1 MTPVPT
7 VFFYIS
13 GHGFGHAVRQIAI
26 IGALFERTAG
36 SVQVAVRTSVPPW
49 LFERTLRGPYRVLP
63 GETDTG
69 VVQID
74 ALRLDAEATV
84 TRARSFYEALPARVD
99 TEAALLAANGA
110 RLVIGDAPPLAC
122 AAAAAAGLPSIVCAN
137 FTWDW
142 IYEAYLGPGGS
153 PPGLLSTIRDAYSQA
168 AGGWRLPMHGGF
180 ETVPS
185 TIDVPLVARH
195 ARRDRSRCE
204 VRRMLGLPPDR
215 PLALATFGGY
225 GAGNLPLDRLD
236 CVPEWNIVLT
246 TAERRP
252 PLHVPGVLVVPEELL
267 YASGLQYQDLVAAVD
282 VAVTKPGYGIISDC
296 AANDTAVLYTSRG
309 RFPEYEVI
317 VSALPRLV
325 RSRFIDQEDLLQ
337 GRWREGLG
345 ALHDSAPVPAAPRT
359 DGAEVV
365 AAMIAEAAAAT

>member
-1 MTPVPT
+1 
-7 VFFYIS
+7 
-13 GHGFGHAVRQIAI
+13 
-26 IGALFERTAG
+26 
-36 SVQVAVRTSVPPW
+36 
-49 LFERTLRGPYRVLP
+49 
-63 GETDTG
+63 
-69 VVQID
+69 
-74 ALRLDAEATV
+74 
-84 TRARSFYEALPARVD
+84 
-99 TEAALLAANGA
+99 
-110 RLVIGDAPPLAC
+110 
-122 AAAAAAGLPSIVCAN
+122 
-137 FTWDW
+137 
-142 IYEAYLGPGGS
+142 
-153 PPGLLSTIRDAYSQA
+153 
-168 AGGWRLPMHGGF
+168 
-180 ETVPS
+180 
-185 TIDVPLVARH
+185 
-195 ARRDRSRCE
+195 
-204 VRRMLGLPPDR
+204 MLGLPPDR